1 MPHYDSS
8 PPFKV
13 ELLRDITDEARLRLV
28 ITLRR
33 STSQANT
40 ERLVETT
47 AVDRDEA
54 ES

>member
-1 MPHYDSS
+1 MPYHDSS

-40 ERLVETT
+40 ERLVKTI
-47 AVDRDEA
+47 AVDGDKA